1 MAKLFQRQNPVPVAA
16 AVTHIP
22 GEDEVDPDM
31 LEQTA
36 ADPSSRQ
43 DYRDSNQDGRF
54 GNRVTNVTSSVVP
67 KEATE
72 LVRWAKDGRR
82 HIALRVAST
91 QKVVASWWDDHIDQ
105 ALLAGD
111 LDTGD
116 MHTAAYTYAAK
127 HNLLPAPVSP
137 KAAALFNRVKALT
150 FVSPLSPE
158 WSSFVEQL
166 RNLPDGSTIQ
176 TMDGY
181 VLSKSGEAFGDG
193 DISFLLED
201 FTGAAQHLMPDMAIK
216 QAAADDKTFVGQ
228 QREDGSWSVQEVPAA
243 TAERAAEEITA
254 APDGNKAQVIEAQ
267 DGEDARGQLHTDM
280 KAEGV
285 TPAESTTFVSPS
297 R

>member
-1 MAKLFQRQNPVPVAA
+1 MAKLFQRLTPVSA

-22 GEDEVDPDM
+22 GEDEVDPDV

-43 DYRDSNQDGRF
+43 DFRDSNQDGRF
-54 GNRVTNVTSSVVP
+54 GNRVTNVTSAVVS

-111 LDTGD
+111 LDAGD

-127 HNLLPAPVSP
+127 HNLLPAPSSP
-137 KAAALFNRVKALT
+137 KSAALFNKIPALT

-158 WSSFVEQL
+158 WSAFVEKL
-166 RNLPDGSTIQ
+166 RHLPNGSTIQ
-176 TMDGY
+176 TLDGY
-181 VLSKSGEAFGDG
+181 VLSKDGESFGDG

-216 QAAADDKTFVGQ
+216 QAADDKTFVGQ
-228 QREDGSWSVQEVPAA
+228 QREDGSWSVQEVSRDVAD
-243 TAERAAEEITA
+243 RAAEEITA

-267 DGEDARGQLHTDM
+267 DGDDARGQLHEDM

-285 TPAESTTFVSPS
+285 TPAESTSFVNPS

>member
-137 KAAALFNRVKALT
+137 KSAALFNKIPALT

-158 WSSFVEQL
+158 WSGFVEKL
-166 RNLPDGSTIQ
+166 RNLPNGSTIQ
-176 TMDGY
+176 TLDGY
-181 VLSKSGEAFGDG
+181 VLAKDGETFGDG

-216 QAAADDKTFVGQ
+216 RAADDKTFVGQ
-228 QREDGSWSVQEVPAA
+228 QREDGSWSVQEVSKDV
-243 TAERAAEEITA
+243 AERAAEEITD
-254 APDGNKAQVIEAQ
+254 APDGNKARVIEAENG
-267 DGEDARGQLHTDM
+267 DAARGQLHEDM
-280 KAEGV
+280 KADGV
-285 TPAESTTFVSPS
+285 TPAESTAFVNPS

>member
-1 MAKLFQRQNPVPVAA
+1 MAKLFQRLQPVTA
-16 AVTHIP
+16 AVTSIP

-31 LEQTA
+31 LEQTT
-36 ADPSSRQ
+36 ADPSTRQ

-82 HIALRVAST
+82 HIALRLAST

-105 ALLAGD
+105 ALLSGD
-111 LDTGD
+111 LDASD
-116 MHTAAYTYAAK
+116 MHTAAYTYAAQ
-127 HNLLPAPVSP
+127 HNLLPAPSSP

-150 FVSPLSPE
+150 FVSPLSSE

-193 DISFLLED
+193 DISFILED

-216 QAAADDKTFVGQ
+216 QAAGDKAFVSQ
-228 QREDGSWSVQEVPAA
+228 QAEDGSWSVEEQPAEV
-243 TAERAAEEITA
+243 AEQMAEGINESPT
-254 APDGNKAQVIEAQ
+254 PTEAQVIEAPDATSAKEQ
-267 DGEDARGQLHTDM
+267 LQEDMTSKGLEPADPIPH
-280 KAEGV
+280 V
-285 TPAESTTFVSPS
+285 TPTV
-297 R
+297 